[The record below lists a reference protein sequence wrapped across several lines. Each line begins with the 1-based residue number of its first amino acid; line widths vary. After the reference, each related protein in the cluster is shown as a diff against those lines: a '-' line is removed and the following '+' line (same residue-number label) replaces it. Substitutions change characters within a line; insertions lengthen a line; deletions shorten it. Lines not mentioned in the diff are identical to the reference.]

1 MLRGMVARD
10 LTHWAFACCRA
21 VLLQRLW
28 RTGVVVDRAD
38 KLDGSV
44 LQTVMVDE
52 EALIKVNITAHL
64 LGVVLVE
71 QPYISVQITLVVDA
85 VEALAG
91 SNVTETV
98 TLDALGVANTLVG
111 RVDVLRDI
119 YVVLDINLIFNAA
132 EALQARLG
140 FHL

>member
-1 MLRGMVARD
+1 M
-10 LTHWAFACCRA
+10 
-21 VLLQRLW
+21 LLQRLW